1 MSTLATLR
9 QPSFDRLRQVPKA
22 TTGATALSTA
32 AKRLRLRETLRVRGY
47 GRLLLRPIKPE
58 DEPLMVEFHRALSEE
73 SIYSRY
79 FEHMTLENRTRH
91 ERLVRICS
99 NCDDS
104 FALVAEYPGNV
115 NSPRAILA
123 VGRLSRTDDP
133 LVADFA
139 ILVHDQAQGHG
150 IGSAL
155 IKRLMKLARACGFS
169 RLTGEVLV
177 ANHEM
182 LYVCRQF
189 GFSVQLALDGLV
201 LVNRD
206 L

>member
-1 MSTLATLR
+1 MTALVAPP
-9 QPSFDRLRQVPKA
+9 QPRLDMPRRVPKKMIPA
-22 TTGATALSTA
+22 PGLSTA
-32 AKRLRLRETLRVRGY
+32 AGRLHLKETLRVRGY

-79 FEHMTLENRTRH
+79 FEHITLESRIKH
-91 ERLVRICS
+91 DRLVRICA
-99 NCDDS
+99 NDDNS
-104 FALVAEYPGNV
+104 FALVAEYPGGETA
-115 NSPRAILA
+115 SRAIFG
-123 VGRLSRTDDP
+123 VGRLSRTDDSQA
-133 LVADFA
+133 ADFA
-139 ILVHDQAQGHG
+139 ILIKDTVQGRG

-155 IKRLMKLARACGFS
+155 IRRLMLLAQACGFK

-182 LYVCRQF
+182 IYVCRHF
-189 GFSVQLALDGLV
+189 GFSVKFLQDGLV
-201 LVNRD
+201 QVDRD

>member
-1 MSTLATLR
+1 M
-9 QPSFDRLRQVPKA
+9 
-22 TTGATALSTA
+22 
-32 AKRLRLRETLRVRGY
+32 RVRGY

-79 FEHMTLENRTRH
+79 FGHMTLENRIKH
-91 ERLVRICS
+91 DRLARVCT
-99 NCDDS
+99 NCGDS
-104 FALVAEYPGNV
+104 FALVAEYPGNAEL
-115 NSPRAILA
+115 PRSILG
-123 VGRLSRTDDP
+123 VGRLSRTDD
-133 LVADFA
+133 LHVADFA
-139 ILVHDQAQGHG
+139 ILVHDQAQGRG

-155 IKRLMKLARACGFS
+155 IKRLMTLARACGFK

-182 LYVCRQF
+182 IYVCRHF
-189 GFSVQLALDGLV
+189 GFSVQLLPDGLV
-201 LVNRD
+201 QVDRD

>member
-1 MSTLATLR
+1 MPPQILKKMTPAS
-9 QPSFDRLRQVPKA
+9 
-22 TTGATALSTA
+22 GLSTA
-32 AKRLRLRETLRVRGY
+32 AQRLRLKETLRVRGY
-47 GRLLLRPIKPE
+47 GKLLLRPIKPE

-79 FEHMTLENRTRH
+79 FEHMTFESRTKH
-91 ERLVRICS
+91 NRLVRICT

-104 FALVAEYPGNV
+104 FAFVVEFPSNAGAL
-115 NSPRAILA
+115 RAIFG

-133 LVADFA
+133 LAADFA
-139 ILVHDQAQGHG
+139 ILVKDTVQGRG

-155 IKRLMKLARACGFS
+155 IKRLMTLARACEFD

-182 LYVCRQF
+182 IYVCRHF
-189 GFSVQLALDGLV
+189 GFSVQLLQDGLIQ
-201 LVNRD
+201 VNLD